1 MVQYRRYRL
10 KRLFIMH
17 CDYSA
22 MTMVGYAGR
31 GPPMALMNIDY
42 QYISV
47 HLYTLKAVKRNSLG
61 SSSLSA

>member
-1 MVQYRRYRL
+1 
-10 KRLFIMH
+10 MH

-31 GPPMALMNIDY
+31 GPPMADEYRLPVY
-42 QYISV
+42 SV